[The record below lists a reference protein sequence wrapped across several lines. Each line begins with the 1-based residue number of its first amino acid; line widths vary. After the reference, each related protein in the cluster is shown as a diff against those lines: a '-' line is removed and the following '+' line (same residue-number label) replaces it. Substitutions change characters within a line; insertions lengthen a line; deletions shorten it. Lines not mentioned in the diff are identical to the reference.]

1 VVDLQEFDWRTLD
14 LNEGHT
20 YSWAGT
26 VRLDDDMLSFQ
37 RTSEIVHLEGDV
49 CDSLDK
55 LRIRGIVPERCHW
68 MPKALSRWS
77 LTVILRWESAI
88 SPLKAPVVGIP
99 MWLYL
104 TVATTLAPLS
114 AVDECALP

>member
-26 VRLDDDMLSFQ
+26 VRLDDDVLPFQ

-49 CDSLDK
+49 CHGLDK
-55 LRIRGIVPERCHW
+55 LRIRGIV
-68 MPKALSRWS
+68 L
-77 LTVILRWESAI
+77 V
-88 SPLKAPVVGIP
+88 
-99 MWLYL
+99 
-104 TVATTLAPLS
+104 TLALDAEGIVEVVADS
-114 AVDECALP
+114 RL